1 MVGLPALPTQST
13 PAGDRVRD
21 TGGTW
26 KRHLQATRR
35 IVDQKN
41 DNVIVSF
48 SP

>member
-1 MVGLPALPTQST
+1 MNNVPTQST